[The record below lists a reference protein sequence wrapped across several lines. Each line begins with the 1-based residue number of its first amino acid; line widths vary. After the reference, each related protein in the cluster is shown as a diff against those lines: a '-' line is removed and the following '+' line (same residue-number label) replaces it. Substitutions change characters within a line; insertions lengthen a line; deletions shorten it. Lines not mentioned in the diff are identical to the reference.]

1 MYFIVGLGNPGLQY
15 ENTRHN
21 VGFMTIDYLANKYD
35 IDVRKLKFKSLY
47 GQGKIS
53 GHKVMLIKPQ
63 TYMNNS
69 GEAIRELKNFYKFD
83 IDKLIVIY
91 DDIDIDFGTIR
102 IRKKGSAGSHNGMKS
117 IIYQIQD
124 DQFPRIKVSIGKKPE
139 KWDLANFVL
148 SGFSQEEVGVLE
160 DEIRL
165 AAEGI
170 EIILKEDI
178 DKAMNRCNSVKL
190 VKEDNEYINWKI
202 N

>member
-1 MYFIVGLGNPGLQY
+1 MYYIVGLGNPGLQY

-35 IDVRKLKFKSLY
+35 IDVRKSKFKSLY
-47 GQGKIS
+47 GQGEIS

-69 GEAIRELKNFYKFD
+69 GEAVRELRNFYKFD

-148 SGFSQEEVGVLE
+148 SGFSKEEAEILE
-160 DEIRL
+160 DEIRI
-165 AAEGI
+165 AAEAI
-170 EIILKEDI
+170 EIILKDDV
-178 DKAMNRCNSVKL
+178 DKAMNKCNSIKL
-190 VKEDNEYINWKI
+190 IKDDNE
-202 N
+202 

>member
-47 GQGKIS
+47 GQGEIS

-139 KWDLANFVL
+139 RWDLANFVL

-170 EIILKEDI
+170 EIILKDDI
-178 DKAMNRCNSVKL
+178 DKAMNKCNSIKL
-190 VKEDNEYINWKI
+190 VKEDNE
-202 N
+202 

>member
-1 MYFIVGLGNPGLQY
+1 MYYIVGLGNPGLQY

-21 VGFMTIDYLANKYD
+21 VGFMTIDYLARKYD

-47 GQGKIS
+47 GQGEIS
-53 GHKVMLIKPQ
+53 GHKVMLVKPQ

-69 GEAIRELKNFYKFD
+69 GEAVRELKNFYKFD
-83 IDKLIVIY
+83 SDKLIVIY

-124 DQFPRIKVSIGKKPE
+124 DQFPRIKISIGKKPDQ
-139 KWDLANFVL
+139 WDLANFVL
-148 SGFSQEEVGVLE
+148 SGFTKDEVKVLE

-165 AAEGI
+165 AAEAI
-170 EIILKEDI
+170 EIILGENI
-178 DKAMNRCNSVKL
+178 DKAMNKCNSIKL
-190 VKEDNEYINWKI
+190 VQDNNE
-202 N
+202 

>member
-1 MYFIVGLGNPGLQY
+1 MYYIVGLGNPGLQY

-35 IDVRKLKFKSLY
+35 IDVRKSKFKSLY
-47 GQGKIS
+47 GQGEIS

-69 GEAIRELKNFYKFD
+69 GEAVREIRNFYKFD

-148 SGFSQEEVGVLE
+148 SGFSKEEAKILE
-160 DEIRL
+160 DEIRI
-165 AAEGI
+165 AAEAI
-170 EIILKEDI
+170 EIILKDDI
-178 DKAMNRCNSVKL
+178 DKAMNKCNSIKL
-190 VKEDNEYINWKI
+190 IKEDNE
-202 N
+202 